1 MKFIG
6 FLLFA
11 AIITGLFVW
20 VAKGAGIREAIEIYA
35 TAAALSGLLWLA
47 ICMMSH

>member
-11 AIITGLFVW
+11 AIITGLFV
-20 VAKGAGIREAIEIYA
+20 VIARNGSVRDAIEVYA
-35 TAAALSGLLWLA
+35 SAVALSGLLWLA
-47 ICMMSH
+47 IYMMGH

>member
-11 AIITGLFVW
+11 AIITGLFLVITKN
-20 VAKGAGIREAIEIYA
+20 VGVREAIEIYA

-47 ICMMSH
+47 ICVMSH

>member
-11 AIITGLFVW
+11 AIITGLFVF
-20 VAKGAGIREAIEIYA
+20 VAKNVGIREAIEVYA
-35 TAAALSGLLWLA
+35 SAAALSGLLLLA
-47 ICMMSH
+47 IYMMAH